1 MKKLIIKFSI
11 YLLIS
16 TLPILGYSQ
25 CKSFTKQVCMPKLD
39 PYIYNGQLNSAI
51 LNEGDIAELVL
62 TFYGGQ
68 DYRIA
73 VCSEEEIGNVQFK
86 LLDTDRNPIFDNA
99 EQEYADYW
107 DFKCNSTQQ
116 IIVEVT
122 VPESD
127 GVDSSIKNGCVSILV
142 GFLSK

>member
-1 MKKLIIKFSI
+1 MKNLIKKLSI
-11 YLLIS
+11 YFILS
-16 TLPILGYSQ
+16 ALPFLSHSQ
-25 CKSFTKQVCMPKLD
+25 CKSFTKQVCMPKLN

-73 VCSEEEIGNVQFK
+73 VCSEESIGKVQFK
-86 LLDTDRNPIFDNA
+86 LLDTDRNTIFDNS
-99 EQEYADYW
+99 EQEFAIFW
-107 DFKCNSTQQ
+107 DFRCNSTQQ
-116 IIVEVT
+116 IIVEVL
-122 VPESD
+122 VPESEAIED
-127 GVDSSIKNGCVSILV
+127 AVKSGCVSILV

>member
-1 MKKLIIKFSI
+1 MKKLIHFLAITTIISI
-11 YLLIS
+11 IPIIS
-16 TLPILGYSQ
+16 SAQ
-25 CKSFTKQVCMPKLD
+25 CKSFTKKDCMPKLE

-51 LNEGDIAELVL
+51 LNEGDVAELVL

-73 VCSEEEIGNVQFK
+73 VCSESEIGNVEFK
-86 LLDTDRNPIFDNA
+86 LLDNERNPIFDNT
-99 EQEYADYW
+99 ELEYAEYW

-116 IIVEVT
+116 IIVEVV
-122 VPESD
+122 VPESETIED
-127 GVDSSIKNGCVSILV
+127 AVKSGCVSILV

>member
-1 MKKLIIKFSI
+1 MKKLIQKLSI
-11 YLLIS
+11 YFILSAIPFIS
-16 TLPILGYSQ
+16 ISQ
-25 CKSFTKQVCMPKLD
+25 CKSFTKQTCIPMLD

-73 VCSEEEIGNVQFK
+73 ICAEESIGSVQFK
-86 LLDTDRNPIFDNA
+86 LLDTDRNSIFDNA
-99 EQEYADYW
+99 DQEFSDYW

-116 IIVEVT
+116 IIVEVII
-122 VPESD
+122 PESEIIED
-127 GVDSSIKNGCVSILV
+127 AVRNGCVSILV